1 MRYVLH
7 PYPPMDDWQALLPD
21 QKSIYENL
29 HPTAALRNGLEQRM
43 KSLGLAL
50 TIFTLTGALAALD
63 LSGAHRVKAA
73 NQDAVQPKEKIGAQR
88 AVLSLTRRAVKIEAN
103 REANPAVIDAFLVM
117 PLFSP
122 QTRGNTLTELRYD

>member
-1 MRYVLH
+1 
-7 PYPPMDDWQALLPD
+7 
-21 QKSIYENL
+21 
-29 HPTAALRNGLEQRM
+29 M

-73 NQDAVQPKEKIGAQR
+73 NQDAVQPKEKVGAQR
-88 AVLSLTRRAVKIEAN
+88 AVVSFTGRAEKVEAN

-117 PLFSP
+117 PRLTP
-122 QTRGNTLTELRYD
+122 QTCSNTLAELRYD